1 MYPSAI
7 AVDGI
12 RDRLYVANGGSDTV
26 SVIDTQNNTRIGKDI
41 PVGKNPSAI
50 AVDEGTN
57 TTYVANSGDDT
68 VSIIDSEAN
77 KVVAKVMFNIEASN
91 SGNIQCDNT
100 NGSAPLRQQFY
111 VYSGCTARP
120 NPGFDFVSWQ
130 ENLGRNSTQLINATT
145 EPSTLDTIP
154 DFFHMQQNRPTS
166 KLNIAKFGNFT
177 AIFKPLPPPMPP
189 EYTLLIITV
198 IVTSIIGWSWNSII
212 GFAKAKM
219 QRKHM
224 KECIE
229 EIGKLDKNTIEEKI
243 TGYYVE
249 GKLNEDHRQLLK
261 DKISDYYGR
270 DKSSERYGAPFT

>member
-1 MYPSAI
+1 MYHIMPPPSRIYVANGSHTVSVIEGITNKIIKNIPVGMYPSAI

-111 VYSGCTARP
+111 VYSGSGCTARP

-145 EPSTLDTIP
+145 EPSTLDTIL
-154 DFFHMQQNRPTS
+154 DFFH
-166 KLNIAKFGNFT
+166 
-177 AIFKPLPPPMPP
+177 PMPP
-189 EYTLLIITV
+189 EYT
-198 IVTSIIGWSWNSII
+198 
-212 GFAKAKM
+212 
-219 QRKHM
+219 
-224 KECIE
+224 
-229 EIGKLDKNTIEEKI
+229 
-243 TGYYVE
+243 
-249 GKLNEDHRQLLK
+249 
-261 DKISDYYGR
+261 
-270 DKSSERYGAPFT
+270 